1 MLLMVMGLKKKTNN
15 KVAIVT
21 GAGSGIGKAVALGLA
36 KEGIDIYLAGRK
48 KEKLLITKQQSIKE
62 NNRGSCHVIKCDVS
76 EEIDVRKLFLLIQK
90 QYGRLD
96 LLFNNAGIGIEANTI
111 DKIKFKDW
119 KKVIDTNINGM
130 FLCAKYAYHLMKKQR
145 PKGGRIINNGSISAS
160 TPRPGTAAYTTSKH
174 AITGLTKS
182 IALDG
187 REDNILCSQIDI
199 GNAETAITQAFKKG
213 IIQPNGKVLKEA
225 TMHVEDVAKAV
236 LTIYKLPLDT
246 NILNLTI
253 MANKMPY
260 LGRGQFKKDNIF
272 SETSLGFSSGKQCP
286 PLRPQPD
293 KFLQ

>member
-1 MLLMVMGLKKKTNN
+1 MLLMVMRLKKKINN

-21 GAGSGIGKAVALGLA
+21 GAGSGIGKAVALALA

-76 EEIDVRKLFLLIQK
+76 KEIDVKKLFLLIQK
-90 QYGRLD
+90 QYGRMD

-187 REDNILCSQIDI
+187 RGDNILCSQIDI

-213 IIQPNGKVLKEA
+213 IIQPNGKILKEA

-260 LGRGQFKKDNIF
+260 LGRG
-272 SETSLGFSSGKQCP
+272 
-286 PLRPQPD
+286 
-293 KFLQ
+293 

>member
-1 MLLMVMGLKKKTNN
+1 MKKIINNN

-36 KEGIDIYLAGRK
+36 KEGINVYLAGRK
-48 KEKLLITKQQSIKE
+48 IEKLLKTKKKSIKE

-76 EEIDVRKLFLLIQK
+76 EEVDVRKLFLHIQK

-119 KKVIDTNINGM
+119 KRLIDTNINGM
-130 FLCAKYAYHLMKKQR
+130 FLCAKYAYQSMKKQR
-145 PKGGRIINNGSISAS
+145 PKGGRIINNGSISAF

-187 REDNILCSQIDI
+187 RKDNILCSQIDI
-199 GNAETAITQAFKKG
+199 GNAETAITQSFKKG
-213 IIQPNGKVLKEA
+213 IVQSNGKVLKEA
-225 TMHVEDVAKAV
+225 TMNVEDVAKSV
-236 LTIYKLPLDT
+236 ITIFNLPLDT

-253 MANKMPY
+253 MANKMPFV
-260 LGRGQFKKDNIF
+260 GRG
-272 SETSLGFSSGKQCP
+272 
-286 PLRPQPD
+286 
-293 KFLQ
+293 

>member
-1 MLLMVMGLKKKTNN
+1 MLPLVMNMKKNNNN

-21 GAGSGIGKAVALGLA
+21 GAGSGIGKAVALSLA
-36 KEGIDIYLAGRK
+36 KEGVDTYLAGRK
-48 KEKLLITKQQSIKE
+48 KDKLIITKQQSIKD
-62 NNRGSCHVIKCDVS
+62 NNKGSCHVFKCDVS

-90 QYGRLD
+90 HHGRLD
-96 LLFNNAGIGIEANTI
+96 LLFNNAGIGMQANTI

-130 FLCAKYAYHLMKKQR
+130 FLCAKHAYQLMKKQR
-145 PKGGRIINNGSISAS
+145 PKGGRIINNGSISAF

-199 GNAETAITQAFKKG
+199 GNAETAITKSFKKG
-213 IIQPNGKVLKEA
+213 VIQPNGRVLKEA
-225 TMHVEDVAKAV
+225 TMNSEDVAKSV
-236 LTIYKLPLDT
+236 MTIFNLPLDT

-253 MANKMPY
+253 MANKMPFI
-260 LGRGQFKKDNIF
+260 GRG
-272 SETSLGFSSGKQCP
+272 
-286 PLRPQPD
+286 
-293 KFLQ
+293 